1 MAEYVKPKETLL
13 GVDLEI
19 QEGKI
24 KDFLTGTWIRHTPEE
39 VIGIHRRGGANS
51 ETKLLKFLKATQ
63 KNSKQLTEEQE
74 EYLKKITTRL
84 EEGALPKQTVRKAL
98 KALDNLEKEILNPL
112 KVIGTLQR
120 EISPILLKSHYAET
134 SAITEGKREVIL
146 SLYLV
151 EGNDE

>member
-1 MAEYVKPKETLL
+1 M
-13 GVDLEI
+13 
-19 QEGKI
+19 
-24 KDFLTGTWIRHTPEE
+24 
-39 VIGIHRRGGANS
+39 
-51 ETKLLKFLKATQ
+51 
-63 KNSKQLTEEQE
+63 
-74 EYLKKITTRL
+74 
-84 EEGALPKQTVRKAL
+84 AL
-98 KALDNLEKEILNPL
+98 KDREKVCCNVSIGLWNELRKVSKEKHIPISRLVDVAIMDLLIKLEKEILNPL